1 MIRFLLRRLVLA
13 LPILWGVATLVFL
26 LMRVTGDPLEVMY
39 GGSNDPGVLALKEQR
54 RRELGMDRPLP
65 VQYVAFLA
73 DAAHLDLG
81 RSVVTRRPVSTMLLE
96 RLPTTL
102 ELGLAAMAIAM
113 IIAVPIG
120 IISATRRNTWLDD
133 VSMVGALL
141 GVSVPNFWLG
151 LMLMLVFSLYLGWL
165 PASGQGSWQT
175 LVMPAVALGLA
186 YAALQTRL
194 IRSTMLEV
202 LGQDYIR
209 TARAKGLASR
219 AVLIR
224 HGLRNALIPV
234 TTVVGIQIGQIVG
247 GSVIIEQVFGRD
259 GIGSLMIKSIFNRD
273 YPVVQGGVLLL
284 AFAVVAANLLVDLVY
299 VLIDPQI
306 RVDA

>member
-1 MIRFLLRRLVLA
+1 MFRFLLRRLVLA
-13 LPILWGVATLVFL
+13 LPILWGVATLVFV

-39 GGSNDPGVLALKEQR
+39 GGSNDPSVLALKEQR

-65 VQYVAFLA
+65 VQYVDFLA
-73 DAAHLDLG
+73 DAARLDLG

-102 ELGLAAMAIAM
+102 ELGLAAMVIAM
-113 IIAVPIG
+113 VIAVPVG
-120 IISATRRNTWLDD
+120 ILSATRRNTWLDD
-133 VSMVGALL
+133 ASMVGALL

-209 TARAKGLASR
+209 TARAKGLVPR
-219 AVLIR
+219 AVLVR

-234 TTVVGIQIGQIVG
+234 TTVVGIQIGQVVG

-306 RVDA
+306 RVGT

>member
-1 MIRFLLRRLVLA
+1 MLA

>member
-1 MIRFLLRRLVLA
+1 MLA

-102 ELGLAAMAIAM
+102 ELGLAAMAITM